1 MTMSELLMAGG
12 VASLVSAFWVE
23 LKAPHVVAEAL
34 LIGLGMV
41 VYFSGWAV
49 LNTLGG

>member
-1 MTMSELLMAGG
+1 MSEFLMFTGI
-12 VASLVSAFWVE
+12 ASLVSAFWVE
-23 LKAPHVVAEAL
+23 LKTPHVAAEAV

-49 LNTLGG
+49 LRTLGG